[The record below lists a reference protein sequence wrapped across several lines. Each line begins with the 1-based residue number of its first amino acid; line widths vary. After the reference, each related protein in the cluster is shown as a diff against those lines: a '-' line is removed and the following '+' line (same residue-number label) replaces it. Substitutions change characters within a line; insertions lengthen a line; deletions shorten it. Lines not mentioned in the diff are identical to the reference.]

1 MELLPQDR
9 LARPREAAH
18 FSVTPEKE
26 ARKAETCCLQKC
38 VFFCCCCCKKQQK
51 NAQVLMW
58 VQSAP
63 EGPRRERFA
72 AASTTTI
79 RFGVVLYGI
88 SLAAYLL
95 SFGLVGFGGS

>member
-1 MELLPQDR
+1 
-9 LARPREAAH
+9 
-18 FSVTPEKE
+18 
-26 ARKAETCCLQKC
+26 
-38 VFFCCCCCKKQQK
+38 
-51 NAQVLMW
+51 MW